1 MLDIKAMNPEK
12 YALALLSALFSDEE
26 LATSCYAET
35 SRSKKP
41 ALPQEKIQ
49 ILEGI
54 IYYILM
60 TQLIDSTC
68 TCCFKNTGSLCKCD
82 LSRENVAYAI
92 FLEMHFIMH
101 SCRAIFAL
109 FIATYR
115 VKIGQSV
122 AKLLPI

>member
-1 MLDIKAMNPEK
+1 MQLVSVLCIPVSTIPTS
-12 YALALLSALFSDEE
+12 LSFLKSF
-26 LATSCYAET
+26 C
-35 SRSKKP
+35 P
-41 ALPQEKIQ
+41 CVCI
-49 ILEGI
+49 
-54 IYYILM
+54 
-60 TQLIDSTC
+60 
-68 TCCFKNTGSLCKCD
+68 CD
-82 LSRENVAYAI
+82 LSHENVAYAI